1 MLGEP
6 ARAQFCLREPGS
18 RGSPIATAT
27 SQGYAELGKL
37 ALGLTVQEC
46 NHEDCSAGPTARM
59 LIAAS
64 QAKILPKFPS
74 ATLSFQYSFYN
85 VLIATLTLFLMP
97 RFYG

>member
-27 SQGYAELGKL
+27 SQGCAELG
-37 ALGLTVQEC
+37 LTLQEC
-46 NHEDCSAGPTARM
+46 KHQDCSAGPTARM
-59 LIAAS
+59 LIAAL

-74 ATLSFQYSFYN
+74 ATLSFQHSFYN
-85 VLIATLTLFLMP
+85 VLTATRTLFLML